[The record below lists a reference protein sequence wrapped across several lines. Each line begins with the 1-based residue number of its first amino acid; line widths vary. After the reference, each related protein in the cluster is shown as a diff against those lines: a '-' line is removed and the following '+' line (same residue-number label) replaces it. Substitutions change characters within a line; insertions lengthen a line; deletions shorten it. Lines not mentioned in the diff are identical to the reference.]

1 MSGFKANAIEA
12 LTYDFRPYAKVEG
25 EVPEPSAD
33 DIDKYRTALV
43 GAIKAL
49 GLDPEV
55 LTTGKVN
62 LGILDG
68 LLEKSADLEDAMLNA
83 TAELTKVDRVTL
95 DALPYRVSRA
105 FMGYVM
111 GAFFSPEA

>member
-1 MSGFKANAIEA
+1 MAGFKANAIEA

-25 EVPEPSAD
+25 EVPEPSAA
-33 DIDKYRTALV
+33 DIEKYRTSLME
-43 GAIKAL
+43 AIKAL

-55 LTTGKVN
+55 LSSGKMN
-62 LGILDG
+62 LGLLDG
-68 LLEKSADLEDAMLNA
+68 LLEKSRDLEESMLDA
-83 TAELTKVDRVTL
+83 TAELTQVDRVTL